1 MKLTDWATDFY
12 AVHYKKIIGFAIY
25 IFVFWILPLLFFGNN
40 YLLSVLYTHI
50 LAVMIVF
57 ILSSIGDALGL

>member
-1 MKLTDWATDFY
+1 LKEWINDFY
-12 AVHYKKIIGFAIY
+12 NKHYKKIFGFLIY
-25 IFVFWILPLLFFGNN
+25 GFVFWVLPLLFFGNN

-50 LAVMIVF
+50 LVVMIVF